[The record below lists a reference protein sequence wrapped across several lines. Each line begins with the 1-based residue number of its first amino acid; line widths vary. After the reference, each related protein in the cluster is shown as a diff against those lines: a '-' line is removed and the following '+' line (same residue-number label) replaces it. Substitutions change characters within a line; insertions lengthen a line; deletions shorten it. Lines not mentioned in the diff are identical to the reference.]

1 MDSLQDAE
9 AGKTNKVTPCTF
21 RFKKKKKKETHQF
34 VVQAGQRKRN
44 VNMLTDAQ

>member
-9 AGKTNKVTPCTF
+9 AGKPTKWHHVLSDL
-21 RFKKKKKKETHQF
+21 KKKKKKETHQF